1 MVDIIV
7 ENDLPVALPMY
18 KHNKPTFNLG
28 SGDTTFDWKSVSDAV
43 KHKSELLNLKNP
55 PLGFLHELPA
65 KGWLAIRWKITEP
78 AATMFHVFR
87 VRYFVL
93 GM

>member
-1 MVDIIV
+1 
-7 ENDLPVALPMY
+7 MY
-18 KHNKPTFNLG
+18 KHNKPTFHIG
-28 SGDTTFDWKSVSDAV
+28 SGSGPFEHDTVGAAFKAKPSAF
-43 KHKSELLNLKNP
+43 NLKNP

-65 KGWLAIRWKITEP
+65 SGWLAQRWKITEP
-78 AATMFHVFR
+78 AATMYHVFR

>member
-1 MVDIIV
+1 
-7 ENDLPVALPMY
+7 MY
-18 KHNKPTFNLG
+18 KHKKATFNLG
-28 SGDTTFDWKSVSDAV
+28 SGNATFDWEDVADGAKDRP
-43 KHKSELLNLKNP
+43 ELFNLKNP

-65 KGWLAIRWKITEP
+65 KGWLALRWKITEP